1 MNLSK
6 NLGKAGHMGL
16 IFSQL
21 DDLLRPKDTSPRN
34 IPSLCKGFRHITART
49 SYSEGRKD
57 EFYC

>member
-1 MNLSK
+1 
-6 NLGKAGHMGL
+6 MGL
-16 IFSQL
+16 IFSQF